1 MARIPFLRTH
11 SRYREMADA
20 YLDGELRPGDLAKF
34 EAHAA
39 GCAECSALLDTGKA
53 LKASL
58 GSIPAVAAPRS
69 FRITPAMVQERAPAP
84 AAKRVTPVLL
94 VARVG
99 AAASVAAFAVVGTL
113 QFSSTSDD
121 GMTTASAPTFELAAG
136 AAEDAGANHADDDA
150 GKDGGTGDVEPLA
163 TESPQLAPPPSAEVG
178 GAGVPEA
185 TPAPGTGPDTAGGEV
200 PQPSDDGSRHSTQ
213 RDPDAYDTQAGD
225 TAFASLPEPADD
237 EDDFSPWLIA
247 LGGLS
252 VVSLGALG
260 TMEYRR
266 RRS

>member
-1 MARIPFLRTH
+1 MARIPFLKTH

-20 YLDGELRPGDLAKF
+20 YLDGELRPGELARY

-39 GCAECSALLDTGKA
+39 SCAECSAMLETGKA

-69 FRITPAMVQERAPAP
+69 FRITPAMVQERAPVP

-121 GMTTASAPTFELAAG
+121 GMTTASAPTYELAAG
-136 AAEDAGANHADDDA
+136 AAEDDSANHADGAD
-150 GKDGGTGDVEPLA
+150 KDGDDGEVVPMG

-178 GAGVPEA
+178 GAGFDAA
-185 TPAPGTGPDTAGGEV
+185 TPVPGTGAPDEGGAGNL
-200 PQPSDDGSRHSTQ
+200 QPNDDGSRSSTE
-213 RDPDAYDTQAGD
+213 RDPDADDLPAGG
-225 TAFASLPEPADD
+225 TAFTALAEPEDGATDYG
-237 EDDFSPWLIA
+237 PWLVVLGGVSIVA
-247 LGGLS
+247 LGT
-252 VVSLGALG
+252 LG
-260 TMEYRR
+260 TMEFRR
-266 RRS
+266 RRA

>member
-1 MARIPFLRTH
+1 
-11 SRYREMADA
+11 MADA
-20 YLDGELRPGDLAKF
+20 YLDGELRPGELAKF

-39 GCAECSALLDTGKA
+39 GCAECSALLETGKA

-58 GSIPAVAAPRS
+58 GAIPAVAAPRS
-69 FRITPAMVQERAPAP
+69 FRITPAMVKERAPAP

-121 GMTTASAPTFELAAG
+121 GMTTASAPTYELAAG
-136 AAEDAGANHADDDA
+136 AAEDDSANHADGAD
-150 GKDGGTGDVEPLA
+150 KDGDDGEVVPMG

-185 TPAPGTGPDTAGGEV
+185 TPAPGTGPETAGGEV

-225 TAFASLPEPADD
+225 SAFASLPEPTDD